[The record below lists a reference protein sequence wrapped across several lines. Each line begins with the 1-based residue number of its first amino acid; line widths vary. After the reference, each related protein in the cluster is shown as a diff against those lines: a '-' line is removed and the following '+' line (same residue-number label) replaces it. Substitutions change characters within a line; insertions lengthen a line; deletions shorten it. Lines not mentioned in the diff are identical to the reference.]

1 MKKIKYIENGVTK
14 TFTKEQV
21 TNKVIKIEE
30 VLRKL
35 GGWVK
40 ISVLVKQSNLEQW
53 EGKTSLLKQNK
64 MTDIDI
70 IKKNIKALK
79 KHYKECSTY
88 NTIYL
93 RPVLKSQIE
102 SLEQTR
108 FNLEVQQFKDFI

>member
-1 MKKIKYIENGVTK
+1 M
-14 TFTKEQV
+14 
-21 TNKVIKIEE
+21 
-30 VLRKL
+30 R
-35 GGWVK
+35 
-40 ISVLVKQSNLEQW
+40 
-53 EGKTSLLKQNK
+53 
-64 MTDIDI
+64 DIDI

-102 SLEQTR
+102 RLEQTM